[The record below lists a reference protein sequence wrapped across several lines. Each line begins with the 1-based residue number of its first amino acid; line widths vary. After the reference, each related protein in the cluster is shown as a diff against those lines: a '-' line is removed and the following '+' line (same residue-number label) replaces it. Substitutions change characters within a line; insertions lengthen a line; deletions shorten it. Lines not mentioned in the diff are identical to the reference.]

1 MNALDMIYV
10 PSCSVSRNEHAAC
23 NTKMQWVIACNKAST
38 TYQVRVSLLLDAQ
51 TTISATMRVFLLFRL
66 KKEARN
72 NYGNHISFVIFGN

>member
-10 PSCSVSRNEHAAC
+10 PSCSMSRNAHAAC
-23 NTKMQWVIACNKAST
+23 DIKMQCVIACNKAST
-38 TYQVRVSLLLDAQ
+38 TYQVCVSLLLDAQ
-51 TTISATMRVFLLFRL
+51 TISATMRVFLLFRL